1 MLASMS
7 WQLKAR
13 LALGLLTMVLL
24 LTNVIAHPWLRLGGT
39 LVVYVIVAYPVCL
52 AAFSNLIKRHRLSE
66 QFLMMVAT
74 FGALGLQDYPE
85 ALAVMVFYLIGDAF
99 EDYAAQRSHREI
111 ESLVKLRPTQVR
123 VVNDDGTVTIM
134 KPRKV
139 KIGTRIRVLA
149 GEAVALD
156 GTLVEGSAALDMS
169 ALTGESEPVLFTA
182 GQEISSGG
190 INMGKVI
197 DLVVTKDHKN
207 SSITRLLNLIEDASA
222 NKSRPEALITRFA
235 VYYTPIVVGCAV
247 CLALV
252 PLFFPQ
258 EDVANW
264 LTRALIFL
272 VVSCPCAL
280 VLSVPLSFFGGLG
293 ALSKI
298 GVLVKGSVFIETLGK
313 LKAMAFDKTGTL
325 TKGHFSVI
333 EETLFLAPQASQSAD
348 AVSTAT
354 DAASTTANTA
364 ANATNASAAEPKAI
378 VLMQRGQLKEEA
390 EAYAAAR
397 RDLLGKL
404 AALEAQTTHPV
415 GTAIVNYC
423 ASQGIDVN
431 KSAEAAT
438 TVSDKAAAVDAAAAA
453 SSEWQVTAVQE
464 LTGYGLTGVINGH
477 EVQVGQGR
485 LLTEKL
491 GIALPART
499 DVVGTEVYVVED
511 GKLLGRVV
519 LADDVKESAP
529 AMLSELSAAGIKSYM
544 ITGDKERVAADL
556 AARCHLD
563 AYYAEQ
569 LPQDKLDTLSKLK
582 QEHGVIGY
590 VGDGINDAPTLAT
603 ADVGIAMGQFGSA
616 AAVEAADVVVMT
628 DDLTKIPRAID
639 LAQRTFA
646 LAKQNMVL
654 VIAVKVLILILGALG
669 IANIWLAIFG
679 DVGLCVIAVLNAM
692 RPLLWVKSPAVSA
705 TAVAAVA

>member
-7 WQLKAR
+7 WQLKVR
-13 LALGLLTMVLL
+13 LALGLLTMILL
-24 LTNVIAHPWLRLGGT
+24 LSNVIEQPWLRLSLT
-39 LVVYVIVAYPVCL
+39 LVVYALVAYPVCW
-52 AAFSNLIKRHRLSE
+52 AAFRNLIKRHRLSE

-74 FGALGLQDYPE
+74 LGALGLQDYPE

-123 VVNDDGTVTIM
+123 VVNDDGTVIID
-134 KPRKV
+134 KPRNV

-156 GTLVEGSAALDMS
+156 GILVEGSAALDMS

-182 GQEISSGG
+182 GQEISSGV

-197 DLVVTKDHKN
+197 DLVVTQDHKN
-207 SSITRLLNLIEDASA
+207 SSITRLLNLIEDAAA

-235 VYYTPIVVGCAV
+235 VYYTPIVVSCAV

-258 EDVANW
+258 EDVGNW

-313 LKAMAFDKTGTL
+313 LKAVAFDKTGTL
-325 TKGHFSVI
+325 TKGRFSVI
-333 EETLFLAPQASQSAD
+333 EETLFGNVQSGQSVD
-348 AVSTAT
+348 SRTNVSAEAIAT
-354 DAASTTANTA
+354 
-364 ANATNASAAEPKAI
+364 
-378 VLMQRGQLKEEA
+378 VLMQRGQLKPEA
-390 EAYAAAR
+390 KFYADAR
-397 RDLLGKL
+397 CDFLGKL
-404 AALEAQTTHPV
+404 AALESQTTHPV

-423 ASQGIDVN
+423 AKQGIGLAN
-431 KSAEAAT
+431 SAET
-438 TVSDKAAAVDAAAAA
+438 KADSSVANALN
-453 SSEWQVTAVQE
+453 SEWQVTDVQE
-464 LTGYGLTGVINGH
+464 LTGYGLTGMINGRK
-477 EVQVGQGR
+477 VQVGQGR

-491 GIALPART
+491 RMKLPSHT
-499 DVVGTEVYVVED
+499 DLVGTEVYVVED

-519 LADDVKESAP
+519 LADDVKDSAS
-529 AMLSELSAAGIKSYM
+529 AMLSELSSAGIKSYM
-544 ITGDKERVAADL
+544 ITGDKEHVSADL
-556 AARCHLD
+556 ATRCHFD

-569 LPQDKLDTLSKLK
+569 LPQDKLDTLGKLK
-582 QEHGVIGY
+582 KEHGVIGY
-590 VGDGINDAPTLAT
+590 VGDGINDAPTLAA

-639 LAQRTFA
+639 IAQRTFA
-646 LAKQNMVL
+646 LAKQNMIL
-654 VIAVKVLILILGALG
+654 VIAVKALILILGALG

-679 DVGLCVIAVLNAM
+679 DVGLCVLAVLNAM
-692 RPLLWVKSPAVSA
+692 RPLTWVKSQSVS
-705 TAVAAVA
+705 TALPAAV